1 MCGSVGMF
9 LGCAA
14 LSTCPL
20 AELLRRGAG
29 DAEVAVDYRS
39 PFDLWDDRASV
50 RRTPRRVVVGEGPY
64 FPSELMAVAG
74 HPLVHELSPAD
85 FAIVQLRHLHR
96 YLRFTIEL
104 ETKYVNPVAL
114 ALASHG
120 YGLDLPARMRLDAM
134 RVYTDE
140 AYHALVATDLLMQSE
155 ARSGVPEHRRP
166 PGFATAFEEL
176 AGSAPRRH
184 TALLELLFVGVSET
198 LITGT
203 LAQLPRAREA
213 PTGLRDAVRDHAWDE
228 ARHHRYFT
236 AVLAEVW
243 SAMSTGERAEVGALV
258 PALIDVFLRP
268 DLGPI
273 AADLVE
279 AGLTEQDAALVV
291 AETMGDDRVADQRAR
306 VAASTVRAFEAAGA
320 LTDTAVRHAF
330 EDAGLH
336 VT

>member
-9 LGCAA
+9 LGCTA

-20 AELLRRGAG
+20 AELLGRDGG
-29 DAEVAVDYRS
+29 DTVDYRS
-39 PFDLWDDRASV
+39 PFDRWDERASV
-50 RRTPRRVVVGEGPY
+50 RRTPRRLVAADDGPY
-64 FPSELMAVAG
+64 FPSELMAVAS
-74 HPLVHELSPAD
+74 HPLVRGLSPEESAT
-85 FAIVQLRHLHR
+85 VQLRHLHR
-96 YLRFTIEL
+96 YLRFTVEL

-120 YGLDLPARMRLDAM
+120 YGLNLPPRMRLDAM

-155 ARSGVPEHRRP
+155 ARSGVAERRGP
-166 PGFATAFEEL
+166 PGFAVAFAEL
-176 AGSAPRRH
+176 AGSASSRQ

-213 PTGLRDAVRDHAWDE
+213 PAGLRDAVRDHASDE
-228 ARHHRYFT
+228 ARHHRYFS

-243 SAMSTGERAEVGALV
+243 SAMSADDRIEVGALV
-258 PALIDVFLRP
+258 PTLIDIFLRP
-268 DLGPI
+268 DLGPV

-279 AGLTEQDAALVV
+279 AGLTEADAALVV
-291 AETMGDDRVADQRAR
+291 AETMGDDRVAEQRAR
-306 VAASTVRAFEAAGA
+306 VAESAVRAFEAAGA
-320 LTDTAVRHAF
+320 LADTKVRHAF

-336 VT
+336 AA

>member
-9 LGCAA
+9 LGCTA

-20 AELLRRGAG
+20 AELLSRDGG
-29 DAEVAVDYRS
+29 DTATDYRS
-39 PFDLWDDRASV
+39 PFDRWDDRASV
-50 RRTPRRVVVGEGPY
+50 RRAPRRLVAADDGSY
-64 FPSELMAVAG
+64 FPGELMAVAS
-74 HPLVHELSPAD
+74 HPLVRGLSPER
-85 FAIVQLRHLHR
+85 FATVQLRHLHR
-96 YLRFTIEL
+96 YLRFTVEL

-120 YGLDLPARMRLDAM
+120 YGLDLPPPMRLDAM

-155 ARSGVPEHRRP
+155 ARSDVAERRGP
-166 PGFATAFEEL
+166 PGFAVAFAEL
-176 AGSAPRRH
+176 VGSAPPRR
-184 TALLELLFVGVSET
+184 TSLLELLFVAVSET

-213 PTGLRDAVRDHAWDE
+213 SAGLRDAVRDHASDE
-228 ARHHRYFT
+228 ARHHRYFS

-243 SAMSTGERAEVGALV
+243 SAMSADDRVEVGALV
-258 PALIDVFLRP
+258 PTLIDIFLRP
-268 DLGPI
+268 DLGPV

-279 AGLTEQDAALVV
+279 AGLTEDDAALVV
-291 AETMGDDRVADQRAR
+291 AETMGDDRVAAQRAR
-306 VAASTVRAFEAAGA
+306 VAESAVRAFEAAGA
-320 LTDTAVRHAF
+320 LADAKVRHAF

-336 VT
+336 AA

>member
-9 LGCAA
+9 LGCTA

-20 AELLRRGAG
+20 AELLRHDGEG
-29 DAEVAVDYRS
+29 AVDYRS
-39 PFDLWDDRASV
+39 PFDRWDDRASV
-50 RRTPRRVVVGEGPY
+50 RRTPRRLVAADEGQY
-64 FPSELMAVAG
+64 FPRELMAVAS
-74 HPLVHELSPAD
+74 HPLVRRLPAEG
-85 FAIVQLRHLHR
+85 FTTVQLRHLHR

-120 YGLDLPARMRLDAM
+120 YGLDLPPRMKLDAM

-155 ARSGVPEHRRP
+155 ERSGVAEHRRP
-166 PGFATAFEEL
+166 PGFAVAFAEL
-176 AGSAPRRH
+176 VDAAPRRR
-184 TALLELLFVGVSET
+184 TALLELVFVAVSET

-203 LAQLPRAREA
+203 LSQLPRAREA
-213 PTGLRDAVRDHAWDE
+213 PPGLRDAVRDHASDE
-228 ARHHRYFT
+228 ARHHRYFS

-243 SAMSTGERAEVGALV
+243 SALSAEDRVEVGALV
-258 PALIDVFLRP
+258 PRLIDIFLRP
-268 DLGPI
+268 DPGPV

-279 AGLTEQDAALVV
+279 AGLDEEEAALVV
-291 AETMGDDRVADQRAR
+291 AETLGSERVAEQRAR
-306 VAASTVRAFEAAGA
+306 VAESAVRAFEAAGA
-320 LTDTAVRHAF
+320 LADTEVRHAF

-336 VT
+336 AA